1 VGRNGEPLPPTCL
14 RCDQVEH
21 RFDELPCAYVYLLG
35 LYLGDGT
42 ISRHRRGVYRL
53 RIFLDMK
60 YPKIVAEC
68 ESAMREVM
76 PGNRVERLLTVS
88 NCFQVSA
95 YSRSWPCLFPQHGD
109 GTKHT
114 RRIWLADWQQKLA
127 ERWPE
132 ALIRGMIQSDGA
144 RFINTGRGG
153 WRHPRYCFSNVSTDL
168 TSIFCTA
175 CDCLGLRWTAASP
188 KDETKAVT
196 IYVSRKADV
205 AKVDEFVGPKA

>member
-1 VGRNGEPLPPTCL
+1 LPS
-14 RCDQVEH
+14 D
-21 RFDELPCAYVYLLG
+21 YVYLLG

-42 ISRHRRGVYRL
+42 ISRHPRGVHRL
-53 RIFLDMK
+53 RVFLDLK
-60 YPKIVAEC
+60 YPRIVEDC
-68 ESAMREVM
+68 RQAMQEVI
-76 PGNRVERLLTVS
+76 PGNRINEQLRKSNYAPAAEPSNVEVS
-88 NCFQVSA
+88 I
-95 YSRSWPCLFPQHGD
+95 YSKALPCLFPQHGP
-109 GTKHT
+109 GKKHE
-114 RRIWLADWQQKLA
+114 RRIWLAEWQQRLA

-132 ALIRGMIQSDGA
+132 ALIKGLIESDGC

-153 WRHPRYCFSNVSTDL
+153 WRHPRYSFSNLSSDL

-175 CDCLGLRWTAASP
+175 CDCLGLRWTAAFP